1 VKTRRIYYA
10 IAVVVLLGIAFWV
23 YHDQVVVVG

>member
-10 IAVVVLLGIAFWV
+10 IAVVVLLGLAFWI
-23 YHDQVVVVG
+23 YYDQVVVLG